1 LNTKDL
7 AFIIMFVALTTVLNI
22 YGPKIPFPFAPFLY
36 YSLWEIPI
44 VAAFLVIGPKTGF
57 FVAVLNTLILLVVFP
72 GNLPTGPLY
81 NLIAELAMLIGVYGA
96 YKISTLK
103 CPVENIGNFLKQHK
117 LALSISTTALGI
129 TTRVIIT
136 TITNY
141 FLIAQPSPVGF
152 GSFFSFAGLSGNAG
166 VLAFL
171 PFSALF
177 NATIALYTIPVA
189 LAVSIAIL
197 SRFKFQ

>member
-1 LNTKDL
+1 MNTKNL
-7 AFIIMFVALTTVLNI
+7 AFVIMFVALTTVLNI

-57 FVAVLNTLILLVVFP
+57 FVAVLNTMILLVVFP
-72 GNLPTGPLY
+72 GNLPTGPIY

-96 YKISTLK
+96 YKIATYK
-103 CPVENIGNFLKQHK
+103 CPAENIGNFLKQHK

-129 TTRVIIT
+129 TSRVIIT
-136 TITNY
+136 TIANY

-152 GSFFSFAGLSGNAG
+152 GSFFSFGGLSGNAG

-177 NATIALYTIPVA
+177 NATTALYTIPIA

>member
-1 LNTKDL
+1 
-7 AFIIMFVALTTVLNI
+7 M
-22 YGPKIPFPFAPFLY
+22 
-36 YSLWEIPI
+36 
-44 VAAFLVIGPKTGF
+44 
-57 FVAVLNTLILLVVFP
+57 
-72 GNLPTGPLY
+72 
-81 NLIAELAMLIGVYGA
+81 
-96 YKISTLK
+96 
-103 CPVENIGNFLKQHK
+103 
-117 LALSISTTALGI
+117 ALSVSTTALGI

-152 GSFFSFAGLSGNAG
+152 GSFFSFGGLSGNAG

-189 LAVSIAIL
+189 LVVSIAVL